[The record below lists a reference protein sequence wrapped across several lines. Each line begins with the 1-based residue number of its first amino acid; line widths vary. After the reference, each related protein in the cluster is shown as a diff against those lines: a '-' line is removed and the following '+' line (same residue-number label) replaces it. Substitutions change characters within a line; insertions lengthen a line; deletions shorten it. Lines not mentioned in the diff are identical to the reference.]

1 MPARPTL
8 EELQRVVRTEIC
20 ASCPWRT
27 PGSERLDPAVPR
39 PCETQCRLFGSLPR
53 LRKRAVLLDP
63 LLHSY
68 EEVLQH
74 QIDQILE
81 DRGGELPPSPLNRYR
96 RPLVGILKSLVE
108 GQ

>member
-1 MPARPTL
+1 MTARPTL

-27 PGSERLDPAVPR
+27 RGSERLDLAALR
-39 PCETQCRLFGSLPR
+39 LCETQCRLFGSLPR

-81 DRGGELPPSPLNRYR
+81 DHGGNRPQISLNLSR